1 MLHQKLHN
9 KHSTCSI
16 LYGKETL
23 IWVSLFLFLRNN
35 KTMQSDPKQKNDPG
49 FLFSLNLMLFGGTLL
64 LFVIITLNKLLIH
77 YLSDSLDH
85 SRGML
90 YSINVM
96 ESDSFRINNSTELYL
111 TWFAFVLSLIGLIA
125 IINKLVKTWKN

>member
-1 MLHQKLHN
+1 MAVH
-9 KHSTCSI
+9 
-16 LYGKETL
+16 
-23 IWVSLFLFLRNN
+23 
-35 KTMQSDPKQKNDPG
+35 
-49 FLFSLNLMLFGGTLL
+49 L